1 MYRDVSRSKI
11 IFSDISDHITKNIH
25 RALYADDL
33 GILYSSDKLVNE
45 INAFCSKW
53 GLVINKSKTTYTVFT
68 PADKRKN
75 YERTYKLEL
84 NINNAPIPL
93 DPFPT
98 FLGIKL
104 DPKLSYKQHLE
115 HISDKIISRTRLIRK
130 IISLKLKNSRELSL
144 IVFNSQIKSLLD
156 YAFIPTI
163 SPCQNI
169 AAKLQTL
176 QTRVLRTIKH
186 FPLKTSTR
194 HIHDF
199 FRTEQVKSN

>member
-1 MYRDVSRSKI
+1 M
-11 IFSDISDHITKNIH
+11 FF
-25 RALYADDL
+25 
-33 GILYSSDKLVNE
+33 LV
-45 INAFCSKW
+45 
-53 GLVINKSKTTYTVFT
+53 L
-68 PADKRKN
+68 
-75 YERTYKLEL
+75 
-84 NINNAPIPL
+84 
-93 DPFPT
+93 
-98 FLGIKL
+98 LGIKL

-169 AAKLQTL
+169 AGKLQTL

-194 HIHDF
+194 QIHDF
-199 FRTEQVKSN
+199 FKIEQVKSRALSTAKRFALSRQHHKQLQSDYNAFIKKRSTSSQIKHKTVFEIMTELTPELHPQNQNR